1 MAHKSQLFYPS
12 GCNLGWI
19 SPSPLTEGCLMEV
32 GTFGQRL
39 FKLLLKVSSGFLWTF
54 GNLYFESLGVIIV
67 IIINHQLPHPIE
79 IQNIGKVKAMEN
91 STILHRRY
99 EALIFWCFTCVT
111 KIVMKTENST
121 RLMCSH
127 DKNHHKKK
135 KKRARL
141 THSCHTGIWPS
152 EGSRQRNRQ
161 AVTPWPDLLKTI
173 MPSFFV
179 GEQKIN

>member
-1 MAHKSQLFYPS
+1 MAHKSQLFYFS

-19 SPSPLTEGCLMEV
+19 SLNLLTKGCLMEEV
-32 GTFGQRL
+32 GTFGQKL
-39 FKLLLKVSSGFLWTF
+39 FKILLKVSSGFLWTF

-67 IIINHQLPHPIE
+67 ITINHQLPDPIE

-99 EALIFWCFTCVT
+99 EALAFWCTTCVT

-127 DKNHHKKK
+127 DKNHHKE
-135 KKRARL
+135 KRKWSKLNPLLPKR
-141 THSCHTGIWPS
+141 CCDEMGWDEGTGCT
-152 EGSRQRNRQ
+152 
-161 AVTPWPDLLKTI
+161 AWPDPAEDDPFLWRNKR
-173 MPSFFV
+173 
-179 GEQKIN
+179 